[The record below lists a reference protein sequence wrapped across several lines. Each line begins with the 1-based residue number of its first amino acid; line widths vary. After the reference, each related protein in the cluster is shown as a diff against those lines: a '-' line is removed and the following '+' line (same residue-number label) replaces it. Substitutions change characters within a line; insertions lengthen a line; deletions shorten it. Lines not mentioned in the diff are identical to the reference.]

1 MAPVSDLIS
10 NFSGELAALAA
21 SFLWAAASIL
31 YSRIGRQITP
41 VRMNL
46 LKNVLAAGML
56 IITLWF
62 GGGLFYGVD
71 SFALLLLLI
80 SGAVG
85 IGLGDT
91 AYFHALKTI
100 GPRRSLLVMILS
112 PPITGVIALV
122 FLDEQLSS
130 GAWAGIFLTV
140 IGVSWVISERVSG
153 SGFDSQNILRG
164 IYFGFLAA
172 LAQAVGAILSHAV
185 FLHTNLSPM
194 RSAFLR
200 VIGGILIGAAWM
212 LVVKSTEDTHFRPGH
227 SIRLWLKIGFAVFI
241 GTYLALWLQQ
251 VSLKFA
257 AAGIAQTLFAT
268 SPLFVIPFALWMGEK
283 VSVRAILG
291 SVLAIIGV
299 SFLFGLQ

>member
-1 MAPVSDLIS
+1 MNSTQFLIS

-172 LAQAVGAILSHAV
+172 LAQAVAAILSHAV

-200 VIGGILIGAAWM
+200 VIGGILIGAVWM
-212 LVVKSTEDTHFRPGH
+212 PVVKSTEDTHFRPAH

>member
-1 MAPVSDLIS
+1 
-10 NFSGELAALAA
+10 
-21 SFLWAAASIL
+21 
-31 YSRIGRQITP
+31 
-41 VRMNL
+41 MNL

-172 LAQAVGAILSHAV
+172 LAQAVAAILSHAV

-200 VIGGILIGAAWM
+200 VIGGILIGAVWM
-212 LVVKSTEDTHFRPGH
+212 PVVKSTEDTHFRPAH